1 MSQSTPLL
9 QFLKWEKEVPN
20 DLFLRQPYQGEWRNW
35 TFEQAGEEIRKVAAG
50 MRRLNLPNRSNVAIL
65 SKNCAQWIMADLA
78 IMMAGHISVPLYAT
92 LTAPSIQQILEH
104 SESKAIIIG
113 KLDQYKAQQEG
124 IPAGV
129 IRIGMELYGIQ
140 EDHSWEK
147 MLAAEKPTTDV
158 ATWSPDELLTIMY
171 TSGTT
176 GKPKGVMHTA
186 GNFDAIIN
194 VAASDLNLPMRPKLF
209 SYLPISHIA
218 ERLGVEMIGIYRG
231 ALFSFAETLESFPK
245 NLADTQPDLFFAVP
259 RIWAKFREKISEK
272 LPPKKLDTL
281 LSIPIINNVIRK
293 SIKKK
298 LGLSKATH
306 IYSGAAPISVDM
318 LEWFNKIGVTIY
330 QAIGMTE
337 DCIYS
342 HFNRAGANRFGTVG
356 KALTGL
362 QFKIADDGEM
372 RIKTPSLMKGYY
384 KEPEL
389 TAASF
394 DEDGYLKTGD
404 KAEKDK
410 DGFVTIVGR
419 VKDQFKTDKGKYV
432 SPAPIEM
439 MLLANQ
445 DIEQACVVG
454 MGIPQPIALVVLSA
468 LGKAKS
474 KEDIALSLSNSLNEV
489 NPNLESYEKL
499 EKVVIMKDDW
509 TMENGLITPT
519 LKVKRNEVEKIHIP
533 KYPTWYHTQ
542 PGVVVWE

>member
-20 DLFLRQPYQGEWRNW
+20 DSFLRQPFNNEWRNW
-35 TFEQAGEEIRKVAAG
+35 TFLEAGEEIRKIAAG
-50 MRRLNLPNRSNVAIL
+50 LKRLNLPDRSNVALL
-65 SKNCAQWIMADLA
+65 SKNCAHWIMADLA

-113 KLDQYKAQQEG
+113 KLDNYKEQQAG
-124 IPAGV
+124 IPKDTL
-129 IRIGMELYGIQ
+129 RIGIELYGIQ

-147 MLAAEKPTTDV
+147 MLAAEKPTVDI
-158 ATWSPDELLTIMY
+158 ASWDYDEILTIMY

-176 GKPKGVMHTA
+176 GKPKGVMHSA
-186 GNFDAIIN
+186 GNFDAIIT
-194 VAASDLNLPMRPKLF
+194 AAVIDLKFPERPKLF
-209 SYLPISHIA
+209 SYLPMSHIA
-218 ERLGVEMIGIYRG
+218 ERLGIELTGIYMG
-231 ALFSFAETLESFPK
+231 GYFSFAESLETFPK
-245 NLADTQPDLFFAVP
+245 NLADTQPDIFFAVP

-272 LPPKKLDTL
+272 LPPKKLGLL
-281 LSIPIINNVIRK
+281 LSIPIINNIVRR

-298 LGLSKATH
+298 LGLAKATH

-318 LEWFNKIGVTIY
+318 LEWFNKIGVTIF

-337 DCIYS
+337 DCVYS
-342 HFNRAGANRFGTVG
+342 HFNRHGANRFGTVG
-356 KALTGL
+356 KAIKGALVK
-362 QFKIADDGEM
+362 FADDGEM
-372 RIKTPSLMKGYY
+372 RIKSPSVMKGYY

-389 TAASF
+389 TAATF
-394 DEDGYLKTGD
+394 DEEGFLKTGD
-404 KAEKDK
+404 KAERDQ
-410 DGFVTIVGR
+410 DGYVTIVGR

-439 MLLANQ
+439 MLQANQ

-454 MGIPQPIALVVLSA
+454 MSIPQPIALIVLSPA
-468 LGKAKS
+468 GKAKS
-474 KEDIALSLSNSLNEV
+474 KEEISLSLATSLNQV

-499 EKVVIMKDDW
+499 EKAVVMSGEW
-509 TMENGLITPT
+509 TIENGLLTPT

-533 KYPTWYHTQ
+533 KYPTWYHSQ